1 MSKVK
6 PTVLAYYFPNWH
18 VDPQNELW
26 HGEGWT
32 EWEVAKYATPRFEGH
47 YQPRIPLNGYQDESD
62 PEVMAQKIDD
72 AVNYGVDGFI
82 FDWYWFNDG
91 GYRLKCLDEGFLGAK
106 NCEKAKFAIMWCNH
120 DPIYA
125 HPAAKHTGRVVLK
138 SGDLNVQSFVEGTNH
153 CIKNYFCKPNYLRNS
168 KGKLYFSIFLS
179 ARLIDNFGGI
189 DGAKVVIK
197 DFRNRVR
204 EAGLGEIDLNAIVET
219 SVKWKDDYKL
229 SNKIMKEIG
238 FDSFSS
244 HSNRF
249 SLELPFPHEEYAAS
263 IKKNVERFEENTLK
277 SELPYNIHI
286 YQGYDCSPRTVQ
298 SDVYGDYKVY
308 PFDRIVSGNTPE
320 LFEDFCR
327 QAKEFYYSRAT
338 GEYITVFSW
347 NEWTEGGYLEPDTKY
362 GYGFLEAIKNVFMD

>member
-120 DPIYA
+120 DSIYA

>member
-1 MSKVK
+1 MCKVK
-6 PTVLAYYFPNWH
+6 PKVMAYYFPNWH
-18 VDPQNELW
+18 VDPQNEFW

-32 EWEVAKYATPRFEGH
+32 EWEVVKHATPRFEGH
-47 YQPRIPLNGYQDESD
+47 NQPKVPLRGYEDESD
-62 PEVMAQKIDD
+62 PKVMEKKIED
-72 AVNYGVDGFI
+72 AVNHGVDGFI

-91 GYRLKCLDEGFLGAK
+91 GYRLKCLDEGFLGAG

-138 SGDLNVQSFVEGTNH
+138 SGDLNVQSFVEGTDH

-168 KGKLYFSIFLS
+168 EGKLYFSIFLS
-179 ARLIDNFGGI
+179 ARLIDNFGGCE
-189 DGAKVVIK
+189 GAKVVLEN
-197 DFRNRVR
+197 FRNRVR
-204 EAGLGEIDLNAIVET
+204 EAGLGELDLNAILES
-219 SVKWKDDYKL
+219 SVCWKEDYKIT
-229 SNKIMKEIG
+229 NKIMKELG

-249 SLELPFPHEEYAAS
+249 SLELPFPHEEYASS
-263 IKKNVERFEENTLK
+263 IRRNVERFEENTRK

-320 LFEDFCR
+320 LFEEFCR
-327 QAKEFYYSRAT
+327 QAKDFYYSKAT

-362 GYGFLEAIKNVFMD
+362 GYAYLEAIKKVFIG

>member
-62 PEVMAQKIDD
+62 PEVMEQKIDD
-72 AVNYGVDGFI
+72 AVNHGVDGFI

-138 SGDLNVQSFVEGTNH
+138 SGDLNVQSFVEGTDH

-168 KGKLYFSIFLS
+168 EGKLYFSIFLS

-204 EAGLGEIDLNAIVET
+204 EAGLGEVDLNAILET
-219 SVKWKDDYKL
+219 SLKWKEDYKL
-229 SNKIMKEIG
+229 SNKIMKDIG

-249 SLELPFPHEEYAAS
+249 SLDLPFPHEEYAAS

-327 QAKEFYYSRAT
+327 QAKEFYYSKAT

-362 GYGFLEAIKNVFMD
+362 GYGFLQAIKNVFKA